1 MSHKRDK
8 KIREAVCAADY
19 LEGLGKRY
27 DARVIRDLC
36 RSLAATSETAS
47 RLHFDNM
54 LLRKE
59 LAKCSD

>member
-1 MSHKRDK
+1 MSHKRDR
-8 KIREAVCAADY
+8 KIREANGAADK
-19 LEGLGKRY
+19 LESLGLRY
-27 DARVIRDLC
+27 EARAIRTLC
-36 RSLAATSETAS
+36 VSLAATSETAS